1 MHAVK
6 VSLETVEAGINYPL
20 GSCRNENIWKAIGY
34 GMDSL
39 FKVGWTFRVDAE
51 KNIDGFRILKGA
63 SRHQNIDLLDT
74 VCILWSVD
82 YA

>member
-1 MHAVK
+1 MKTFGKQSVMEWIACLK
-6 VSLETVEAGINYPL
+6 WAGLLESML
-20 GSCRNENIWKAIGY
+20 K
-34 GMDSL
+34 
-39 FKVGWTFRVDAE
+39 